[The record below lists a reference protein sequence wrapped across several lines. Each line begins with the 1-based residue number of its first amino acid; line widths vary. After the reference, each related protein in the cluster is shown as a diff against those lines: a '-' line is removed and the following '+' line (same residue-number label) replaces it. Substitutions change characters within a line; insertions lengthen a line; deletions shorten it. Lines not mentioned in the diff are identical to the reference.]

1 MPPIDP
7 IFAQRAVTAAG
18 TPERIKEGPEQSD
31 SKVIAIH
38 ITTNLGNAG
47 AVYVTDNT
55 NRASA
60 STVSKVL
67 NPGDVLDIDVSSI
80 LDAWIDLS
88 ELWIDAANSGDGIN
102 YIAVRV
108 IR

>member
-1 MPPIDP
+1 MPVIEP

-38 ITTNLGNAG
+38 ITANLDNAG
-47 AVYVTDNT
+47 AVYLTDNT
-55 NRASA
+55 NRGSA
-60 STVSKVL
+60 STVSKIL
-67 NPGDVLDIDVSSI
+67 NPGDNVDIDVSSI
-80 LDAWIDLS
+80 FDAWIDLS
-88 ELWIDAANSGDGIN
+88 ELWIDAANSGDAIN
-102 YIAVRV
+102 YIAIRV